1 MVSKILEKTMTED
14 DKIEIRQKIIFFVGL
29 SILFITAVIFSIYT
43 LDNFFN
49 FGVGLDLEDWI
60 FLIFSIIIIFLFVSF
75 TQKMLRTEKT
85 NEISFKNSD
94 CLFKGF

>member
-1 MVSKILEKTMTED
+1 MVSKILEKAMTED

-60 FLIFSIIIIFLFVSF
+60 FLIFSIIAIE
-75 TQKMLRTEKT
+75 QLRKLYFPSANTSQSASASKH
-85 NEISFKNSD
+85 F
-94 CLFKGF
+94 F